1 MSLPLSIQMLLW
13 HYESVSAEIRNS
25 LGGKGAEDIPH
36 LLLEVC
42 VDAGAG
48 DPAPREV
55 TLRVK
60 RATGRVTALTRA
72 GWVSQPWQA
81 GDHRVCASCSDVS
94 C

>member
-48 DPAPREV
+48 DPAPRQV
-55 TLRVK
+55 TLRVNEPQE
-60 RATGRVTALTRA
+60 G
-72 GWVSQPWQA
+72 SQL
-81 GDHRVCASCSDVS
+81 
-94 C
+94 